1 MERIL
6 KIIIN
11 RVTLVSLFGIILIIF
26 LVDYY
31 VGKKQD
37 EIIKAKEAK
46 IERLEEQASYM
57 LSADI
62 RDIQETV
69 DIEMSEK
76 YEVTLRIDNV
86 ADEPVYISHPY
97 VKALVQTGKISW
109 TEVSVKDKK
118 EKNDQVYKIEEEG
131 QSVFRKIVTISR
143 DIPYNEYLIRKY
155 MHIRFYIFM
164 YVLPES
170 GFKEGEV
177 AERRSST
184 YVYLK
189 PYYISDDEIREVIDF
204 GDTKVPSYMPITA
217 FRNWTET
224 MMDN

>member
-11 RVTLVSLFGIILIIF
+11 RVTLVSLFGIILII
-26 LVDYY
+26 LLADYY

-76 YEVTLRIDNV
+76 YEVTLRVDNV

-109 TEVSVKDKK
+109 TE
-118 EKNDQVYKIEEEG
+118 
-131 QSVFRKIVTISR
+131 
-143 DIPYNEYLIRKY
+143 
-155 MHIRFYIFM
+155 
-164 YVLPES
+164 
-170 GFKEGEV
+170 
-177 AERRSST
+177 
-184 YVYLK
+184 
-189 PYYISDDEIREVIDF
+189 
-204 GDTKVPSYMPITA
+204 
-217 FRNWTET
+217 
-224 MMDN
+224 

>member
-1 MERIL
+1 MKRIL

-11 RVTLVSLFGIILIIF
+11 RVTLASLIGIILILLII
-26 LVDYY
+26 DYF

-37 EIIKAKEAK
+37 ETLRAKEAK
-46 IERLEEQASYM
+46 IERLVEQAHYM

-62 RDIQETV
+62 RDIQETE
-69 DIEMSEK
+69 DIELSER
-76 YEVTLRIDNV
+76 YEVILRIDNV
-86 ADEPVYISHPY
+86 ADEPVYISHPF

-109 TEVSVKDKK
+109 TEVPVKDKK
-118 EKNDQVYKIEEEG
+118 EKNDQVYKIKEDG
-131 QSVFRKIVTISR
+131 QSVFRKIITISR

-204 GDTKVPSYMPITA
+204 GDTKVPTYMPITA
-217 FRNWTET
+217 FRNWKATT
-224 MMDN
+224 MDN